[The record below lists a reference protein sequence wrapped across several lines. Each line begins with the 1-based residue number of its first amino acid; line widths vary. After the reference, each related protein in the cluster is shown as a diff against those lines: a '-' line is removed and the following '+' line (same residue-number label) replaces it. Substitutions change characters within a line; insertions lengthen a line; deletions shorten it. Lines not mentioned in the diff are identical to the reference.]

1 MDKIFLIDGHAQ
13 VFRMYY
19 AFMTRPLI
27 NSKGVNTSILY
38 GFTKMVLELINKEH
52 PTHIA
57 VTFDS
62 HVKTFRHKIFP
73 EYKANRPPTPELV
86 IESLPPLKEIL
97 QAMRIPVIMVEGVE
111 ADDVIGTMA
120 KSWADDNT
128 RVYLVTPDKDFG
140 QLLQSNIFQY
150 KLTKGGSAEAQIIGA
165 GDLCAKYNIQKPEQV
180 VDILS
185 IWGDAADN
193 VPGVKGVGEV
203 GAKKLIS
210 KYGSVE
216 GLLDHI
222 GELPENM
229 QQKIKNAEQ
238 MLKMSKFLVTIK
250 TDVEIPVTRQDITI
264 QVSADRVTN
273 EVFEKYEFRTLK
285 KLLPKVEP
293 EQQAQ
298 LQQQQQQAQQQT
310 HQQAEDESY
319 MWPEPATDIPSDTP
333 QEQQPSEQEPM
344 PSPLESVADGPDVTV
359 EDAEIEQIIQEAAK
373 AGELVVE
380 MPVEGALILTIAIE
394 EKANAESSVEGCAKE
409 HITAKRFLCKELS
422 KIKSNPD
429 YLLIKKLLEDSSIA
443 KIGCNIKLAINK
455 LRQQGKIICKGEL
468 YDIQLMHYLVNPELS
483 HTSDFI
489 IQSTLNI
496 DTVKLGA
503 DYSDD
508 EEKDAPFD
516 LFAMAKKQENRENK
530 IEGKSIECA
539 LYQRVKH
546 TLLNTLKEQKGEQ
559 LYNSVEMPLI
569 QVLSDMELQ
578 GVKID
583 TEHLA
588 QYSKILTKQMEEIEA
603 KAKELAQTPQVN
615 LSSPK
620 QVGIL
625 LFEKLKI
632 VDDMKQS
639 VRGNYPTD
647 EQTLKTLADKHP
659 IIEEILEYRN
669 LKKLL
674 STYIDALPMIISR
687 KDGKLHTTFNQ
698 ALTATGR
705 LSSTNPNL
713 QNIPVR
719 TERGK
724 EIRKAFVPSDENG
737 YIVSADYSQ
746 IELRL
751 MAHFSQD
758 AHLIEAFNS
767 GKDVHTATAAKL
779 FNTDIESV
787 TEAQRRKAKTVNFGI
802 IYGISPFGL
811 AERMDIGVKEAKE
824 FIESYF
830 KNYPSVK
837 AYIEETIERA
847 KITGYVE
854 TLYGRR
860 RYLSGI
866 NSRNNTVRKFNERNA
881 INAPLQGSAAD
892 IIKIAMVN
900 VWKRLKKQALKSK
913 MILQVHDELV
923 FDVVAGEKEIIMEI
937 AKQEMESVAD
947 LNVKLIAD
955 CNYGK
960 NWLESH

>member
-1 MDKIFLIDGHAQ
+1 
-13 VFRMYY
+13 
-19 AFMTRPLI
+19 
-27 NSKGVNTSILY
+27 
-38 GFTKMVLELINKEH
+38 
-52 PTHIA
+52 
-57 VTFDS
+57 
-62 HVKTFRHKIFP
+62 
-73 EYKANRPPTPELV
+73 
-86 IESLPPLKEIL
+86 
-97 QAMRIPVIMVEGVE
+97 
-111 ADDVIGTMA
+111 
-120 KSWADDNT
+120 
-128 RVYLVTPDKDFG
+128 
-140 QLLQSNIFQY
+140 
-150 KLTKGGSAEAQIIGA
+150 
-165 GDLCAKYNIQKPEQV
+165 
-180 VDILS
+180 
-185 IWGDAADN
+185 
-193 VPGVKGVGEV
+193 
-203 GAKKLIS
+203 
-210 KYGSVE
+210 
-216 GLLDHI
+216 
-222 GELPENM
+222 
-229 QQKIKNAEQ
+229 
-238 MLKMSKFLVTIK
+238 
-250 TDVEIPVTRQDITI
+250 
-264 QVSADRVTN
+264 
-273 EVFEKYEFRTLK
+273 
-285 KLLPKVEP
+285 
-293 EQQAQ
+293 
-298 LQQQQQQAQQQT
+298 
-310 HQQAEDESY
+310 
-319 MWPEPATDIPSDTP
+319 
-333 QEQQPSEQEPM
+333 
-344 PSPLESVADGPDVTV
+344 
-359 EDAEIEQIIQEAAK
+359 
-373 AGELVVE
+373 
-380 MPVEGALILTIAIE
+380 
-394 EKANAESSVEGCAKE
+394 
-409 HITAKRFLCKELS
+409 
-422 KIKSNPD
+422 
-429 YLLIKKLLEDSSIA
+429 
-443 KIGCNIKLAINK
+443 
-455 LRQQGKIICKGEL
+455 
-468 YDIQLMHYLVNPELS
+468 
-483 HTSDFI
+483 
-489 IQSTLNI
+489 
-496 DTVKLGA
+496 
-503 DYSDD
+503 
-508 EEKDAPFD
+508 
-516 LFAMAKKQENRENK
+516 
-530 IEGKSIECA
+530 
-539 LYQRVKH
+539 
-546 TLLNTLKEQKGEQ
+546 
-559 LYNSVEMPLI
+559 
-569 QVLSDMELQ
+569 MELQ

-625 LFEKLKI
+625 LFEKLRI

-724 EIRKAFVPSDENG
+724 EIRKAFVPSDESG

-758 AHLIEAFNS
+758 THLIEAFNS

-830 KNYPSVK
+830 KNYPNVK

-900 VWKRLKKQALKSK
+900 VWKRIKKQALKSK

-923 FDVVAGEKEIIMEI
+923 FDVVAGEREIIMEI